1 MNYRAQN
8 QTETFWHFCEM
19 HSRIL
24 RAHQEDV
31 QYCAKV
37 MQAECACTNFVLC
50 SCELSSESSLE
61 SSSVNSGR
69 FERNFA

>member
-8 QTETFWHFCEM
+8 QPETFWHFCEM

-37 MQAECACTNFVLC
+37 MQAKCANFVLC
-50 SCELSSESSLE
+50 SWELLSE

-69 FERNFA
+69 FEQNFS